1 MSFDQSWLTIGGMTM
16 LVMAAVQFTKRV
28 FPSLPSK
35 FYPTCR
41 ADRGGSA
48 GSRVLRSYW
57 YGTNRGG
64 PDRGGS
70 WVFGQR
76 SLQPGESFD
85 PRQIAAGCF
94 RRPGQVA
101 RALNSASRSPSSTPS
116 SRATRCSRAASRA
129 SSRSNL

>member
-16 LVMAAVQFTKRV
+16 LVIVAVQFTK
-28 FPSLPSK
+28 K
-35 FYPTCR
+35 
-41 ADRGGSA
+41 A
-48 GSRVLRSYW
+48 
-57 YGTNRGG
+57 
-64 PDRGGS
+64 
-70 WVFGQR
+70 
-76 SLQPGESFD
+76 FD